1 MLTFVATPLYL
12 YFVVF
17 VVPRRVANAKLLFIF
32 GTTQGA
38 VTKILGVFAPTDYH
52 VIECVGEGSI
62 TLGRGLLKQLGAVI
76 DIGQGTLR
84 LKPPYCLHSFPHSP
98 RVKAKKRNKRSK
110 ANTICFSG
118 LDNT

>member
-1 MLTFVATPLYL
+1 MLF
-12 YFVVF
+12 
-17 VVPRRVANAKLLFIF
+17 RS
-32 GTTQGA
+32 QGV
-38 VTKILGVFAPTDYH
+38 VTKILGVFTPTDYH

-76 DIGQGTLR
+76 DMGQGTLR
-84 LKPPYCLHSFPHSP
+84 LKPPYCLHRFPHAP

-110 ANTICFSG
+110 ANTMGFSG